1 MLAPE
6 EVKKGDKPIKS
17 SGVLAQELEK
27 VLPEAVQKNE
37 KGEYFVDYA
46 AITPLLIEAI
56 KAQNEKIK
64 ALENSQNEIL
74 KRLDVLEKK

>member
-1 MLAPE
+1 M
-6 EVKKGDKPIKS
+6 
-17 SGVLAQELEK
+17 
-27 VLPEAVQKNE
+27 
-37 KGEYFVDYA
+37 DYA